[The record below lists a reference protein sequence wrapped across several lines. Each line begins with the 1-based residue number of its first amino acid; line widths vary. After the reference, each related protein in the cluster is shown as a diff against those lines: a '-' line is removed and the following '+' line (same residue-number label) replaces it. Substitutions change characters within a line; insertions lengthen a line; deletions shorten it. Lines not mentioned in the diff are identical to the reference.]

1 MTALTGLTQAQD
13 IISWSHAQGAA
24 QVVLKLGAEGAL
36 ASDGHK
42 QHQIPGHMVQAVDA
56 TGAGDCFAGNLLA
69 RLSAGDDLWAATAY
83 ANAAAALS
91 VQGYGAVAPLPTR
104 EAVLEML
111 HTPSKGTPA

>member
-1 MTALTGLTQAQD
+1 MLLVPVAG
-13 IISWSHAQGAA
+13 QGP
-24 QVVLKLGAEGAL
+24 LGAEFQ
-36 ASDGHK
+36 H
-42 QHQIPGHMVQAVDA
+42 HQIPGHMVQAVDA

-111 HTPSKGTPA
+111 HTPSKGTLA